1 MIEIRTNSGVSLD
14 IAPDMEFELIMENPL
29 LDDEHIPTPFS
40 TSIAFPPSEKNCG
53 AFGYIDALMLQ
64 PSVLE
69 IGATI
74 FAMGIPIISG
84 TLVFDSVDEQKN
96 ICYAFKG
103 VDYTEQWEGKI
114 YEIENIIT
122 GDYNTTDI
130 RRGLYEDVKAPPMIA
145 EGYETKTAYEL
156 APVSDPDVR
165 TSISANPK
173 YYNQYGSDRF
183 IPAVSL
189 SLITKRILGTDAA
202 APLQDAIEGL
212 FIIAS
217 HRDNENVQASSPDI
231 GSFLPDISKADFIKE
246 VCKISASYV
255 FKDGNNVRIV
265 SAKDIFDD
273 TNYLDWSN
281 LISDIFS
288 QQKEDAEGYQFG
300 FAETPTGN
308 TGISES
314 SEEGVDQSIQNVGT
328 LKALLDEPDSEAYKP
343 FRYTPTGDV
352 FSEKMETFEYRTITT
367 TSGHGSGASG
377 ATTVTRVYQE
387 VLSDKVLDTAQ
398 NIDIPGDSQRN
409 NTVQFQRAR
418 CVPHAAIG
426 RVGRGIYAHDYP
438 MMMPIVSIPEVNAD
452 RQTTAYIGAI
462 INNQFCDKG
471 CVFTEDA
478 TMQDYID
485 TTKSLAPARFFQLY
499 HEELSSWYRKTRQT
513 IKADLN
519 LSAMDIA
526 SFRMWKKVLIKHRPF
541 IVKQLNIRF
550 SASAG
555 IAFSTGELISI

>member
-1 MIEIRTNSGVSLD
+1 MIEIRTNSGISLD

-40 TSIAFPPSEKNCG
+40 TSIAFPPSNKNRG
-53 AFGYIDALMLQ
+53 VFGYIDALMLQ

-74 FAMGIPIISG
+74 FTMGIPIISG

-114 YEIENIIT
+114 YEIEHIIA
-122 GDYNTTDI
+122 GDYNTADI
-130 RRGLYEDVKAPPMIA
+130 RLGLYEDVKAPPMIA

-156 APVSDPDVR
+156 ATVSDPDVV
-165 TSISANPK
+165 TSIASNPK
-173 YYNQYGSDRF
+173 YYNQFGSDRF

-189 SLITKRILGTDAA
+189 SIITKKILGADVAD
-202 APLQDAIEGL
+202 PLLDAIDGL

-217 HRDNENVQASSPDI
+217 HRDNENVQGGSPEI

-273 TNYLDWSN
+273 TDYLDWSD

-300 FAETPTGN
+300 FSETPTGN

-314 SEEGVDQSIQNVGT
+314 SEDGVDQSIQNVST
-328 LKALLDEPDSEAYKP
+328 LRALLEEPDTEAYKP
-343 FRYTPTGDV
+343 FRYTPTGDI
-352 FSEKMETFEYRTITT
+352 FSEKEETFEYRTITN
-367 TSGHGSGASG
+367 SGHGASG
-377 ATTVTRVYQE
+377 QTTTTRTYSE

-398 NIDIPGDSQRN
+398 NIDIPGDSQHN
-409 NTVQFQRAR
+409 NTVQFKRAR
-418 CVPHAAIG
+418 CVPHSAIG
-426 RVGRGIYAHDYP
+426 RVGRGSYSHDYP
-438 MMMPIVSIPEVNAD
+438 MVMPIVSIPEVNAD

-471 CVFTEDA
+471 CVFTEDN

-485 TTKSLAPARFFQLY
+485 TTKSLVPERLFLLY
-499 HEELSSWYRKTRQT
+499 HEELSSWYRRTRQT